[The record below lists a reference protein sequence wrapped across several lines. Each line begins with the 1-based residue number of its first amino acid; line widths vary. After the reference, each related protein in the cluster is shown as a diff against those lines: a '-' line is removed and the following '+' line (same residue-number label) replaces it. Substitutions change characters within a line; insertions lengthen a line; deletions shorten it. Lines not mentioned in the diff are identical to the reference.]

1 MSVHAF
7 ASPHAVVVSLEA
19 ARVLRFTPSE
29 RSGST
34 MSWFTSSLTSGPASG
49 APEVRGGSDAVSG
62 ESSSPDPPLDS
73 GEGVLPPWAGEPTT
87 TSWTFLPWLWDT
99 LTSRASPIS
108 GAVSIAEDMRGECRR
123 ARAVEIWSET
133 PLRVKL
139 P

>member
-19 ARVLRFTPSE
+19 ARVMRFVPSE

-34 MSWFTSSLTSGPASG
+34 MSWFRSSLTSGPASG

-73 GEGVLPPWAGEPTT
+73 GEGVTPPTGEAAVP
-87 TSWTFLPWLWDT
+87 SRSFL
-99 LTSRASPIS
+99 
-108 GAVSIAEDMRGECRR
+108 V
-123 ARAVEIWSET
+123 
-133 PLRVKL
+133 PL
-139 P
+139 